1 MQHPKPDPAR
11 LALAAACLAA
21 IAVTA
26 LAEPRSDPNSPQ
38 FLSHVVAK
46 LAALHRVTA
55 EPHLME
61 DSTVT
66 ACVPTYNPNIHE
78 GVLHPAYCHVYVTA
92 DAKAP
97 IESGKGRYGEGAV
110 IVKAKL
116 ESAEAEGA
124 ILYTV
129 MRKMAAG
136 YDPEHGDWEYAV
148 LDGTNNRVLSRGRI
162 DSCIECH
169 RHYADTDFVTRAYLR
184 QE

>member
-1 MQHPKPDPAR
+1 MTRH
-11 LALAAACLAA
+11 LASLSLAAACLA
-21 IAVTA
+21 VTA
-26 LAEPRSDPNSPQ
+26 AAVVAQPGADPESPQ
-38 FLSHVVAK
+38 FLSHVAAE
-46 LAALHRVTA
+46 LATLHRVTA
-55 EPHLME
+55 EPHPMD

-66 ACVPTYNPNIHE
+66 ACVPNYNPKIHE
-78 GVLHPAYCHVYVTA
+78 GELQPAYCHVYVTA

-97 IESGKGRYGEGAV
+97 IESGEGSYGEGAV

-136 YDPEHGDWEYAV
+136 YDPKHGDWEYAV
-148 LDGTNNRVLSRGRI
+148 LDGTNKRVLSRGRI

-169 RHYADTDFVTRAYLR
+169 RHYAETDFVTRSYLK